1 ASLMQHAAS
10 QTARLHSL
18 QGLMQRLALLQHPS
32 PGFAELL
39 QRLDDRLAALGRA
52 FHSTGLDQAHKLTGQ
67 GWRAPDD
74 LPMLCEVW

>member
-1 ASLMQHAAS
+1 VTAAARRSAPVDFTEAALAMPDAASLMQHAAS

-39 QRLDDRLAALGRA
+39 QRLDDR
-52 FHSTGLDQAHKLTGQ
+52 
-67 GWRAPDD
+67 
-74 LPMLCEVW
+74 